1 MTDTYADSAF
11 LREPGLWTPGRMPTG
26 RVKLDNHPIANKL
39 HSAYLLNTFGV
50 YDLKGTVP
58 RSAISV
64 GADAGPTTVVLKG
77 SAAGQALYWD
87 RTDSNQVI
95 IADLGTDFV
104 FHTGQTMDFTVFHH
118 LMLDPGVSG
127 LGGAQDEFDF
137 SVVNEGG
144 SSSGY
149 SASATE
155 LEDGNWHTVALASK
169 NGDFLRIYLD
179 GKSLAGGSESPTASR
194 GGSHQ
199 FRYDQTVGEIEV
211 TVTGAPGANLYIAGT
226 GQKIEDR
233 FWGQIGCS
241 YFFQEALSDAE
252 VKSLSSNPYQILA
265 PA

>member
-1 MTDTYADSAF
+1 MPDTYADSAF

-50 YDLKGTVP
+50 YDLRGTVP

-104 FHTGQTMDFTVFHH
+104 FHTSSSMDFTVFHH
-118 LMLDPGVSG
+118 LRLDPAVNGV
-127 LGGAQDEFDF
+127 GGNEYDF
-137 SVVNEGG
+137 SVVNSGAT
-144 SSSGY
+144 STGY
-149 SASATE
+149 SESATE
-155 LEDGNWHTVALASK
+155 LEDGDWHTVAYTSK
-169 NGDFLRIYLD
+169 NGVFARIYLD
-179 GKSLAGGSESPTASR
+179 GKKYEQTPVGSR

-199 FRYDQTVGEIEV
+199 FRYDEGAGEIEV

-226 GQKIEDR
+226 GQKTTDR

-252 VKSLSSNPYQILA
+252 VKSLSSNPYQIMV